1 MADLDKTLH
10 EPARLRIAMVL
21 SGIDVA
27 DFNFLLTAL
36 GLTRGNLSS
45 HMDRLEKAGYV
56 AIDKGYNGKI
66 PRTEYRLTVDGR
78 TALKG
83 YWSTLDSIRSNPL
96 NPNDTGCDTNQ
107 AGDGDTI
114 ASPQGKEV

>member
-1 MADLDKTLH
+1 
-10 EPARLRIAMVL
+10 MVL

-56 AIDKGYNGKI
+56 AIEKGYNGKI
-66 PRTEYRLTVDGR
+66 PRTEYRLTEVGHA
-78 TALKG
+78 ALRR
-83 YWSTLDSIRSNPL
+83 YWSAIDAIRALPEEV
-96 NPNDTGCDTNQ
+96 NDRG
-107 AGDGDTI
+107 
-114 ASPQGKEV
+114 EV

>member
-1 MADLDKTLH
+1 MAGLDKTLH

-66 PRTEYRLTVDGR
+66 PRTEYRLTEEGR
-78 TALKG
+78 AALAD
-83 YWSTLDSIRSNPL
+83 YWKAMDHIREISGNSM
-96 NPNDTGCDTNQ
+96 
-107 AGDGDTI
+107 AGRR
-114 ASPQGKEV
+114 AEAVSEN

>member
-1 MADLDKTLH
+1 

-56 AIDKGYNGKI
+56 AIEKGYNGKI
-66 PRTEYRLTVDGR
+66 PRTEYRLTEGGR

-83 YWSTLDSIRSNPL
+83 YWSTLDGIRSNPL
-96 NPNDTGCDTNQ
+96 NPNDTGRDANQ
-107 AGDGDTI
+107 AGSEDSV
-114 ASPQGKEV
+114 ASPRVNEM

>member
-1 MADLDKTLH
+1 VTDLDKTLH

-56 AIDKGYNGKI
+56 AIEKGYNGKI
-66 PRTEYRLTVDGR
+66 PRTEYRLTDEGRGALDAYWAAIDGIR
-78 TALKG
+78 ALPEELDRG
-83 YWSTLDSIRSNPL
+83 GTL
-96 NPNDTGCDTNQ
+96 GQ
-107 AGDGDTI
+107 AGRRQ
-114 ASPQGKEV
+114 SHR

>member
-1 MADLDKTLH
+1 MKPVDKTLH

-21 SGIDVA
+21 SGVDVV

-36 GLTRGNLSS
+36 NLTRGNLSS

-66 PRTEYRLTVDGR
+66 PRTEYRLTEEGR
-78 TALKG
+78 AALDA
-83 YWSTLDSIRSNPL
+83 YWAAIDHIRSIPV
-96 NPNDTGCDTNQ
+96 
-107 AGDGDTI
+107 I
-114 ASPQGKEV
+114 AKRSSEVDRAADA

>member
-1 MADLDKTLH
+1 MNELDKTLH
-10 EPARLRIAMVL
+10 EPARLRIAMIL
-21 SGIDVA
+21 SGVDVV

-66 PRTEYRLTVDGR
+66 PRTMYRLTDEGR
-78 TALKG
+78 GALEL
-83 YWSTLDSIRSNPL
+83 YWAAIDSIRSIPGNSIQDLRADPA
-96 NPNDTGCDTNQ
+96 PDR
-107 AGDGDTI
+107 
-114 ASPQGKEV
+114 

>member
-1 MADLDKTLH
+1 MKPVDKTLH

-21 SGIDVA
+21 SGVDVV

-56 AIDKGYNGKI
+56 AIEKGYNGKI
-66 PRTEYRLTVDGR
+66 PRTEYRLTDAGR
-78 TALKG
+78 KALDG
-83 YWSTLDSIRSNPL
+83 YWTAIDRIRAIPE
-96 NPNDTGCDTNQ
+96 NPNPDWI
-107 AGDGDTI
+107 GDGATDD
-114 ASPQGKEV
+114 